1 MKRIL
6 HLPDDPRAVE
16 ALDSIEGGLTMS
28 WEVEPHAREPHAAP
42 VTIASFERVYPW
54 GSITGRVGHRPPS
67 RASDGRMQ
75 PEHWSVS
82 VTLDRCARCVIP
94 QGTPTG
100 ALHWGDATRD
110 GADAALA
117 IARRL
122 TESAERIAAV
132 IAAGSPASCGDD

>member
-1 MKRIL
+1 M
-6 HLPDDPRAVE
+6 A
-16 ALDSIEGGLTMS
+16 
-28 WEVEPHAREPHAAP
+28 WNVEPNVYAAHAAP
-42 VTIASFERVYPW
+42 VTIAVYERVFPW
-54 GSITGRVGHRPPS
+54 GSITGRVGHRPSS
-67 RASDGRMQ
+67 RAADGRTH
-75 PEHWSVS
+75 PEHWTVS

-132 IAAGSPASCGDD
+132 IAEHSE